1 MKKFYIY
8 PQVELFNYEPVEKY
22 EELLTVPR
30 PSKLVFRSVTDWKQC
45 NVMIEYL
52 QKNPAITGKTLLE
65 FNYKILQSIPTK
77 W

>member
-52 QKNPAITGKTLLE
+52 QKNPAITGKSLLE
-65 FNYKILQSIPTK
+65 FNTKMLQGIPTK